1 MAARR
6 VAVVT
11 GGGSGIGAAICARFA
26 ADGLAVIVADRD
38 AENAGRVA
46 ADIAATGGEAAAATM
61 DAADPASVEQ
71 AMAQAETQFG
81 SLDVMVAS
89 AGIGIQKSMLE
100 TTFAEWNAIIAV
112 NLTGVFLCGQ
122 AAAAR
127 MAPRGFGR
135 IINISAVAGMRGIP
149 GRCAYGASKGG
160 VNSLTQVMAVEFG
173 AFGITVNAIA
183 PGPINTPLT
192 DRMHTEATRRAY
204 TDAMPLR
211 RYGTLAEAAGVA
223 SFLASD
229 DAAFVTG
236 HVLPV
241 DGGMAAAGPSFHV

>member
-1 MAARR
+1 M
-6 VAVVT
+6 
-11 GGGSGIGAAICARFA
+11 
-26 ADGLAVIVADRD
+26 
-38 AENAGRVA
+38 
-46 ADIAATGGEAAAATM
+46 
-61 DAADPASVEQ
+61 
-71 AMAQAETQFG
+71 
-81 SLDVMVAS
+81 
-89 AGIGIQKSMLE
+89 
-100 TTFAEWNAIIAV
+100 
-112 NLTGVFLCGQ
+112 
-122 AAAAR
+122 
-127 MAPRGFGR
+127 
-135 IINISAVAGMRGIP
+135 
-149 GRCAYGASKGG
+149 
-160 VNSLTQVMAVEFG
+160 NSLTQVMAVEFG

>member
-1 MAARR
+1 MSIMRAALPPASRR
-6 VAVVT
+6 K
-11 GGGSGIGAAICARFA
+11 
-26 ADGLAVIVADRD
+26 
-38 AENAGRVA
+38 
-46 ADIAATGGEAAAATM
+46 GGEASAAVAM

-71 AMAQAETQFG
+71 AMVQAETQFG

-100 TTFAEWNAIIAV
+100 TTFEDWNAIIAV
-112 NLTGVFLCGQ
+112 NLTGVFLCGK

-135 IINISAVAGMRGIP
+135 IINISSVAGLRGIP

-192 DRMHTEATRRAY
+192 EQ
-204 TDAMPLR
+204 DAHGRDPAGIYGRNAAAPLR
-211 RYGTLAEAAGVA
+211 RAVRSGRVWRHSWLPTTPRSSLAIR
-223 SFLASD
+223 SPS
-229 DAAFVTG
+229 
-236 HVLPV
+236 
-241 DGGMAAAGPSFHV
+241 MAAWPPRVRHSMSERGSPAIQAGRDRKVQLERGSRDV